1 MNDKIKLTVRSVT
14 FNLDKNNS
22 WLITVSDSFHKRV
35 SYIVNGHLSE
45 MALAM
50 HTAQWLWFLQWLL
63 LFNSMEGGKIIFFLR
78 YIFFFKE
85 IIIVED
91 FSISS
96 QKSLLHKDL
105 MLQFQINA
113 IDDSLSSSR
122 KHLLMIYLV
131 WSSRKHLLMIYLS
144 FSYKYV
150 RGASR
155 K

>member
-78 YIFFFKE
+78 YIFFFQRNNNCWRFFYFQSK
-85 IIIVED
+85 IT
-91 FSISS
+91 FTQRLNAPISD
-96 QKSLLHKDL
+96 QCNWWLTFK
-105 MLQFQINA
+105 LQETL
-113 IDDSLSSSR
+113 IDDLFSL
-122 KHLLMIYLV
+122 KLQETFIDDLFIFFL
-131 WSSRKHLLMIYLS
+131 
-144 FSYKYV
+144 
-150 RGASR
+150 
-155 K
+155 